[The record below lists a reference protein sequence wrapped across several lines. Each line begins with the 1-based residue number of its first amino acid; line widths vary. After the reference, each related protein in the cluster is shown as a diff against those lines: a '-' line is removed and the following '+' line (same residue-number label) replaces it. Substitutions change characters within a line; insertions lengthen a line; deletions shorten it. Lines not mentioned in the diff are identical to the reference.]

1 MNAGYKGHGDFHGTC
16 HGCKRGMVWIGLEHG
31 PTRFVYRDHSYVVGF
46 GTPAQKLVKC
56 EQSGQKVP
64 NLGL

>member
-1 MNAGYKGHGDFHGTC
+1 MERTAHEFQGRC
-16 HGCKRGMVWIGLEHG
+16 HGCKRGMVWIFLATD
-31 PTRFVYRDHSYVVGF
+31 PMRFLYRDHSYVVDYGKP
-46 GTPAQKLVKC
+46 TQRLVKC